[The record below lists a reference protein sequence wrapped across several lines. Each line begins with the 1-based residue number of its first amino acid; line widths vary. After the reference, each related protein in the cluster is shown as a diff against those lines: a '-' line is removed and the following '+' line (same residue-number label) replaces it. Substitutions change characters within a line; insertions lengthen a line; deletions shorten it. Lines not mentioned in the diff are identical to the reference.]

1 MPKFECMIPGKYD
14 FEETLDYFHKHLMQ
28 SGVTTSF
35 EDGSDY
41 SAEKFKM
48 AIRVYERYTLWG
60 DNRLSMTVTLAC
72 AGEGSDIFASAIS
85 AGGSGGMIKVCG
97 WGEEEFLSYFQEAA
111 KMFDGMKI
119 IKTL

>member
-14 FEETLDYFHKHLMQ
+14 FDETLDYFHKHLMQ

-48 AIRVYERYTLWG
+48 ATRVYERYTLLG

-85 AGGSGGMIKVCG
+85 AGGSGGMIKVWG

-111 KMFDGMKI
+111 KMFDGMRI
-119 IKTL
+119 IKPL